1 MRMQSKIFWGFVLVA
16 ALTTLIYI
24 GTVFAIFSVG
34 TEPVRASIV
43 SLLSVLVLTAF
54 FALIYSRSITRDL
67 NSVISSA
74 RKISKG
80 DLTQKVS
87 IPRKRLG
94 RDEIDDLLE
103 AVNVMLDS
111 LQELTGKTQST
122 AINISQS
129 AQNLSTTS
137 SQMNA
142 STEEVA
148 STVGDIS
155 RGAELQA
162 ELVENTSKTVREMAG
177 NIEITSSNATVT
189 STAVSEAAQKAQSSG
204 ELASTAMEK
213 MKKVFEKM
221 ANSQDMVV
229 KFGEKSQEIGKIVE
243 MITNIARQTN
253 LLALNATIEAAR
265 AGEYGKGF
273 AVVADEVRKLAEGT
287 SNSAEQIT
295 ALIQEISGE
304 AERVVSSMMETS
316 QDISE
321 GREDIGTINQSLLE
335 IVDMI
340 NDSAA
345 KVKNIA
351 ELSQVQAEGARN
363 LVQSIDEI
371 AKVAHDNASATEEV
385 SAATEEQAASM
396 QEMSSSAQ
404 ELYRL
409 SDELK
414 TVVSKFRLDTEMVIE
429 EEAAREGTGFAP
441 GSEDRQQERPS
452 GGESVSGREKEEQKG
467 AKEEKTKKTGTD
479 NNSDDMDFIFQ

>member
-1 MRMQSKIFWGFVLVA
+1 MRMQSKIFWGFILVA

-24 GTVFAIFSVG
+24 WTVYAILQVDA
-34 TEPVRASIV
+34 EPVRASII
-43 SLLSVLVLTAF
+43 SLLLVLVVTGV
-54 FALIYSRSITRDL
+54 FALVYSRSITRDL

-122 AINISQS
+122 AVKISQS

-137 SQMNA
+137 SEMNA

-189 STAVSEAAQKAQSSG
+189 STAVSEAAQKAQGSG

-321 GREDIGTINQSLLE
+321 GREDIGTINQSLIE

-414 TVVSKFRLDTEMVIE
+414 TVVSRFRLDTERIIE
-429 EEAAREGTGFAP
+429 EGAEKEDSGFAP
-441 GSEDRQQERPS
+441 DNENKSIKKSSSS
-452 GGESVSGREKEEQKG
+452 GPGPGQEKEETKE

-479 NNSDDMDFIFQ
+479 NSDDMDFIFQ